1 VPITDQDWPIID
13 FHVHVRPPWWKVEIP
28 ATASEADAE
37 WQRTWGKKLTDPQAL
52 LQESDEGGV
61 SLRILSST
69 VEGVSGISGP
79 VDYDEIRRHNDYL
92 AGLAAHHPGRLAA
105 LAAVDAFLGEVGARE
120 AERAVTELGH
130 VGIVI
135 DSARDGLFAGNPIT
149 RPTFELA
156 ARLKAPVFVHPVAAT
171 NADTLIAAAGR
182 AGNSFGRG
190 HVNGIAFLSILKSG
204 LLEEFPDLD
213 VVFTGI
219 GLGALTIAAVEAPAY
234 SLAARRSGKRRPNL
248 YFDFMGFD
256 PAVLRFAVDILG
268 PDRVLVG
275 SDWPIWEA
283 LSREK
288 LVSVFNHAGIGD
300 ADRRLIASGNAQRL
314 LERRVP
320 ATPVEAAHAHV

>member
-1 VPITDQDWPIID
+1 MPISDQDWPIID
-13 FHVHVRPPWWKVEIP
+13 FHVHVRPPWWKLAIP
-28 ATASEADAE
+28 ATASGADAE
-37 WQRTWGKKLTDPQAL
+37 WQRAWGKKLTDPQAL
-52 LQESDEGGV
+52 LRESDEGGV

-79 VDYDEIRRHNDYL
+79 VDHDEIRRHNDYL
-92 AGLAAHHPGRLAA
+92 AGLAAGHPGRLAA
-105 LAAVDAFLGEVGARE
+105 LATIDAFSGEVGARE
-120 AERAVTELGH
+120 AERAVTELGQ
-130 VGIVI
+130 VGLVI
-135 DSARDGLFAGNPIT
+135 DSARDGLFAGSPIT

-156 ARLKAPVFVHPVAAT
+156 ARLKAPIFVHPVAAT
-171 NADTLIAAAGR
+171 NADALIAAAGR

-219 GLGALTIAAVEAPAY
+219 GLGALTIAAVEVPAY
-234 SLAARRSGKRRPNL
+234 SLAARRSGKTRPNL
-248 YFDFMGFD
+248 YFDFMGLD

-283 LSREK
+283 LSYEK
-288 LVSVFNHAGIGD
+288 LVSVFKHAGIGD
-300 ADRRLIASGNAQRL
+300 ADRRLVASGNAQRL
-314 LERRVP
+314 LARRIP
-320 ATPVEAAHAHV
+320 TCLIDAARSHV